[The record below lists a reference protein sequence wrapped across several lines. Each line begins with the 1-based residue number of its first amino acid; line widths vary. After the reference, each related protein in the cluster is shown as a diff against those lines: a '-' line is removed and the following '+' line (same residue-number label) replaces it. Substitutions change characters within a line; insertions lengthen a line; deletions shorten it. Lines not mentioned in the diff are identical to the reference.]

1 LIRFPHKC
9 EFQLLHNTCMTAIT
23 KEILA
28 NAIIAVRDMDLRQ
41 CEQLSDEIH
50 ANQPQLLLPVLAL
63 RSFGVTPEQLEVPL
77 NALLVCYQ
85 CMKTCDRQW
94 PLISEAMWERCS
106 RRLVARMQFNEGLT
120 PAQAAEAI
128 TTTIAEHNE
137 RWLLAFVYGELVA
150 SNSLVIESEA
160 QKYLVLV
167 TLALVESIAEAS

>member
-1 LIRFPHKC
+1 
-9 EFQLLHNTCMTAIT
+9 MTAIT

-50 ANQPQLLLPVLAL
+50 ANQPQLLLPILAL
-63 RSFGVTPEQLEVPL
+63 RSFGVTLEQLEVPL

-85 CMKTCDRQW
+85 CMKTCGRQW

-137 RWLLAFVYGELVA
+137 RWLLAFVYGKLVA